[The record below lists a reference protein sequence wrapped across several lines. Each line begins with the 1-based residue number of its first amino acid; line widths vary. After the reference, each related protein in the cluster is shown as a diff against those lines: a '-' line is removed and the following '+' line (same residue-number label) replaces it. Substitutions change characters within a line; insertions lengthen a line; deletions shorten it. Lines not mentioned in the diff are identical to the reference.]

1 MSIKRLNRFFGLKFE
16 RSFSLTTVLSVPF
29 VLQTFTAVLL
39 VGYFSYHNGQMAVN
53 NLATQMRSEISKR
66 IDQKLDSYLETPHQV
81 NQTNLQAVKLGML
94 DLKDFQKTG
103 QYFWNQL
110 KIFDVSYI
118 NFGNTKGE
126 FIGAGLEDGYKR
138 ISEKLSNKDY
148 EIFSVDENGRRRSTV
163 TIKPGAYPN
172 EASWYTDAVKSQKP
186 IWSEVYNWQD
196 APDIIAI
203 SASYPVYNSNKKLIG
218 VLGVDL
224 ILSELSIFLRNIRI
238 SPKTQTFIIERNG
251 MLVASSSK
259 EPGYII
265 INNEAKRIKASQI
278 STHLIRETAVLL
290 NKQFPNLNNITTKTQ
305 LDFTFNNQKQF
316 VQVTPWQ
323 DKYGIDWL
331 IVIVVP
337 ECDFMA
343 KINANNQNTILLCL
357 LTLILAIIIEI
368 LTSCWIAAP
377 IKELSFA
384 AQRLTEEAV
393 NSDFNSS
400 NSFKDKD
407 TNNINTHKITEF
419 SVLSDLF
426 TSMAQEIYNA
436 FIALENANNQLE
448 FRVKNRTKELQSALQ
463 KREQAEIAL
472 QKALVAANAASEA
485 KTQFLSKVSHELRTP
500 LNVILG
506 FTQIMERDSCLTQEH
521 RNNINIIHRSGNHL
535 LQLINDVLSMSKIE
549 AGKITVKT
557 NSFDLLN
564 FIKLLEEMLKIRAK
578 SKNIKLIIQPQDNLP
593 RYIKTDE
600 SKLRQILINL
610 LGNAI
615 KFTSK
620 GSVTLKVNYS
630 NYDFQPTLYFEI
642 QDTGAGIEEAEIS
655 KLFVPFVQSQSGRES
670 IEGTGLGLAI
680 SQKFVQAM
688 GGDISI
694 KSIYQQGSIFS
705 FHIPVD
711 LADDSQSIQK
721 SAYRRIIG
729 IDANQPKYRIL
740 IVEDMLENSILLTK
754 MLTLVGFEVCTAANG
769 SEGIEKYR
777 NWQPHLICMDMLM
790 PVMDGYEATR
800 IIKQESTCI
809 IIALT
814 ANAFEEQRAA
824 IFAAGCDDLIYK
836 PFTEEELLEKIA
848 QHLGVQYI
856 YENENN
862 LPEVIEAPTHTIK
875 LTSNNLNIMPREWL
889 LELAEAAKTLD
900 DKLVLNLIDQIPA
913 SETCLI
919 QGLKDLVENFRL
931 DIILDLIIVDE

>member
-1 MSIKRLNRFFGLKFE
+1 MSIKRLNRFFRPKFE

-29 VLQTFTAVLL
+29 VLQTFTAVSL
-39 VGYFSYHNGQMAVN
+39 VGYFSYQNGQMAVN

-94 DLKDFQKTG
+94 DLEDFQKTG

-138 ISEKLSNKDY
+138 ISEKLSNNDY
-148 EIFSVDENGRRRSTV
+148 EIFSVDENARRRSTV
-163 TIKPGAYPN
+163 TTKPGGYPN

-186 IWSEVYNWQD
+186 IWSEIYNWQD
-196 APDIIAI
+196 NSNVIAI

-224 ILSELSIFLRNIRI
+224 ILSELSVFLRNIRI
-238 SPKTQTFIIERNG
+238 SPKAQTFIIERNG

-278 STHLIRETAVLL
+278 SNHLIKETAVFL
-290 NKQFPNLNNITTKTQ
+290 NKQFTNINKITTKTQ

-337 ECDFMA
+337 ESDFMA
-343 KINANNQNTILLCL
+343 KINANNQTTILLCL
-357 LTLILAIIIEI
+357 LTLILAIIIGI
-368 LTSCWIAAP
+368 LTSRWIAAP
-377 IKELSFA
+377 IKQLSFA
-384 AQRLTEEAV
+384 AQILTEEAV
-393 NSDFNSS
+393 NFDFKS
-400 NSFKDKD
+400 NNTFQD

-426 TSMAQEIYNA
+426 NSMAQEIYNA

-485 KTQFLSKVSHELRTP
+485 KSEFLSKVSHELRTP

-506 FTQIMERDSCLTQEH
+506 FTQIMERDSYLTQEH

-549 AGKITVKT
+549 AGKITVEN
-557 NSFDLLN
+557 NSFDLSEFLN
-564 FIKLLEEMLKIRAK
+564 LLEEMLQIRAK
-578 SKNIKLIIQPQDNLP
+578 YKNIKLIFISQEKLP
-593 RYIKTDE
+593 KYIKTDE

-630 NYDFQPTLYFEI
+630 NHDFQPSLYFEI
-642 QDTGAGIEEAEIS
+642 QDTGAGIAEAEIS

-688 GGDISI
+688 GGDISV
-694 KSIYQQGSIFS
+694 KSVYQQGSIFS
-705 FHIPVD
+705 FHIPVE
-711 LADDSQSIQK
+711 LADDSHLKQK
-721 SAYRRIIG
+721 LAYRRITG

-769 SEGIEKYR
+769 SEGIQKFR

-790 PVMDGYEATR
+790 PVLDGYEATR

-814 ANAFEEQRAA
+814 ANVFEEQRAA

-848 QHLGVQYI
+848 QHLGVRYI

-862 LPEVIEAPTHTIK
+862 LPELIEAPTHTIK
-875 LTSNNLNIMPREWL
+875 LTSNDLNIMPREWL

-900 DKLVLNLIDQIPA
+900 DKLILNLIDQIPA

-919 QGLKDLVENFRL
+919 QGLKDLVDNFRL
-931 DIILDLIIVDE
+931 DIILDLIIVE

>member
-1 MSIKRLNRFFGLKFE
+1 MSIKRLNRFFGLKLE

-29 VLQTFTAVLL
+29 VVQTFTAVLL

-94 DLKDFQKTG
+94 DLEDFEKTG

-118 NFGNTKGE
+118 NYGNTKGE

-148 EIFSVDENGRRRSTV
+148 QIFSVDENGRRRSTV
-163 TIKPGAYPN
+163 TIKPGGHPN

-186 IWSEVYNWQD
+186 IWSEIYNWQD
-196 APDIIAI
+196 NGNVIAI

-224 ILSELSIFLRNIRI
+224 ILSELSNFLRNIRI
-238 SPKTQTFIIERNG
+238 SPKAQTFIIERNG

-265 INNEAKRIKASQI
+265 IKNEAKRIKASQI
-278 STHLIRETAVLL
+278 STPLIKQTAVYL
-290 NKQFPNLNNITTKTQ
+290 NKEFPNLNNITTTTQ

-337 ECDFMA
+337 ESDFMA
-343 KINANNQNTILLCL
+343 KINANNKTTIVLCL
-357 LTLILAIIIEI
+357 LTLILAIIIGI
-368 LTSCWIAAP
+368 LTSRWIAAP
-377 IKELSFA
+377 IKQLSFA
-384 AQRLTEEAV
+384 AQILTEEAV
-393 NSDFNSS
+393 NSDFKSS
-400 NSFKDKD
+400 KSFKD

-485 KTQFLSKVSHELRTP
+485 KSEFLSKVSHELRTP

-506 FTQIMERDSCLTQEH
+506 FTQIMERDSYLTQEH

-549 AGKITVKT
+549 AGKIAVTT
-557 NSFDLLN
+557 NSFDLLE
-564 FIKLLEEMLKIRAK
+564 FLTLLEEMLKIRAK
-578 SKNIKLIIQPQDNLP
+578 SKNIKLIFQLQDNLP
-593 RYIKTDE
+593 KYIKTDE

-620 GSVTLKVNYS
+620 GSVTLKLS
-630 NYDFQPTLYFEI
+630 TL
-642 QDTGAGIEEAEIS
+642 
-655 KLFVPFVQSQSGRES
+655 R
-670 IEGTGLGLAI
+670 
-680 SQKFVQAM
+680 
-688 GGDISI
+688 
-694 KSIYQQGSIFS
+694 
-705 FHIPVD
+705 
-711 LADDSQSIQK
+711 
-721 SAYRRIIG
+721 
-729 IDANQPKYRIL
+729 
-740 IVEDMLENSILLTK
+740 
-754 MLTLVGFEVCTAANG
+754 
-769 SEGIEKYR
+769 
-777 NWQPHLICMDMLM
+777 
-790 PVMDGYEATR
+790 
-800 IIKQESTCI
+800 
-809 IIALT
+809 
-814 ANAFEEQRAA
+814 
-824 IFAAGCDDLIYK
+824 
-836 PFTEEELLEKIA
+836 
-848 QHLGVQYI
+848 
-856 YENENN
+856 
-862 LPEVIEAPTHTIK
+862 
-875 LTSNNLNIMPREWL
+875 
-889 LELAEAAKTLD
+889 
-900 DKLVLNLIDQIPA
+900 
-913 SETCLI
+913 
-919 QGLKDLVENFRL
+919 
-931 DIILDLIIVDE
+931 

>member
-1 MSIKRLNRFFGLKFE
+1 MSIKRLNRFFGLKLE

-29 VLQTFTAVLL
+29 VVQTFTAVLL

-94 DLKDFQKTG
+94 DLEDFEKTG

-118 NFGNTKGE
+118 NYGNTKGE

-148 EIFSVDENGRRRSTV
+148 QIFSVDENGRRRSTV
-163 TIKPGAYPN
+163 TIKPGGHPN

-186 IWSEVYNWQD
+186 IWSEIYNWQD
-196 APDIIAI
+196 NGNVIAI

-224 ILSELSIFLRNIRI
+224 ILSELSNFLRNIRI
-238 SPKTQTFIIERNG
+238 SPKAQTFIIERNG

-265 INNEAKRIKASQI
+265 IKNEAKRIKASQI
-278 STHLIRETAVLL
+278 STPLIKQTAVYL
-290 NKQFPNLNNITTKTQ
+290 NKEFPNLNNITTTTQ

-337 ECDFMA
+337 ESDFMA
-343 KINANNQNTILLCL
+343 KINANNKTTIVLCL
-357 LTLILAIIIEI
+357 LTLILAIIIGI
-368 LTSCWIAAP
+368 LTSRWIAAP
-377 IKELSFA
+377 IKQLSFA
-384 AQRLTEEAV
+384 AQILTEEAV
-393 NSDFNSS
+393 NSDFKSS
-400 NSFKDKD
+400 KSFKD

-485 KTQFLSKVSHELRTP
+485 KSEFLSKVSHELRTP

-506 FTQIMERDSCLTQEH
+506 FTQIMERDSYLTQEH

-549 AGKITVKT
+549 AGKIAVTT
-557 NSFDLLN
+557 NSFDLLE
-564 FIKLLEEMLKIRAK
+564 FLTLLEEMLKIRAK
-578 SKNIKLIIQPQDNLP
+578 SKNIKLIFQLQDNLP
-593 RYIKTDE
+593 KYIKTDE

-620 GSVTLKVNYS
+620 GSVTLKLNFS
-630 NYDFQPTLYFEI
+630 NHNFQPTLYFEI
-642 QDTGAGIEEAEIS
+642 QDTGAGIAEAEIS

-680 SQKFVQAM
+680 S
-688 GGDISI
+688 
-694 KSIYQQGSIFS
+694 
-705 FHIPVD
+705 
-711 LADDSQSIQK
+711 
-721 SAYRRIIG
+721 
-729 IDANQPKYRIL
+729 
-740 IVEDMLENSILLTK
+740 
-754 MLTLVGFEVCTAANG
+754 
-769 SEGIEKYR
+769 
-777 NWQPHLICMDMLM
+777 
-790 PVMDGYEATR
+790 
-800 IIKQESTCI
+800 
-809 IIALT
+809 
-814 ANAFEEQRAA
+814 
-824 IFAAGCDDLIYK
+824 
-836 PFTEEELLEKIA
+836 
-848 QHLGVQYI
+848 
-856 YENENN
+856 
-862 LPEVIEAPTHTIK
+862 
-875 LTSNNLNIMPREWL
+875 
-889 LELAEAAKTLD
+889 
-900 DKLVLNLIDQIPA
+900 
-913 SETCLI
+913 
-919 QGLKDLVENFRL
+919 
-931 DIILDLIIVDE
+931 

>member
-1 MSIKRLNRFFGLKFE
+1 MSIKRLNRFFRPKFE

-66 IDQKLDSYLETPHQV
+66 IDQKLDSYLETAHQV
-81 NQTNLQAVKLGML
+81 NKTNLQAVKLGML
-94 DLKDFQKTG
+94 DLNNFQKTG

-110 KIFDVSYI
+110 QIFDVSYI

-126 FIGAGLEDGYKR
+126 FIGAGLEDDYKR

-148 EIFSVDENGRRRSTV
+148 EIFSVDENGRRLSTV
-163 TIKPGAYPN
+163 TIKPGGHPN
-172 EASWYTDAVKSQKP
+172 DASWYTDAVKSQRP
-186 IWSEVYNWQD
+186 IWSEIYNWQD
-196 APDIIAI
+196 NSNVIAI

-224 ILSELSIFLRNIRI
+224 ILSELSAFLRNIRI
-238 SPKTQTFIIERNG
+238 SPKAQTFIIERNG
-251 MLVASSSK
+251 MLVASSSE

-265 INNEAKRIKASQI
+265 INNQAKRIKASQI
-278 STHLIRETAVLL
+278 STPLIRGTAVFL
-290 NKQFPNLNNITTKTQ
+290 NKQFPNLNKITTTTQ

-343 KINANNQNTILLCL
+343 KINANNQTTILLCL
-357 LTLILAIIIEI
+357 LTLILAIIIGI

-377 IKELSFA
+377 IKQLSLA
-384 AQRLTEEAV
+384 AEILTEEAV

-400 NSFKDKD
+400 NSFKY
-407 TNNINTHKITEF
+407 TNNFNTHKIKEF

-426 TSMAQEIYNA
+426 NSMAQEIYNA
-436 FIALENANNQLE
+436 FIALENANNQLD

-485 KTQFLSKVSHELRTP
+485 KSEFLSKVSHELRTP

-521 RNNINIIHRSGNHL
+521 RNNISIIHRSGNHL

-564 FIKLLEEMLKIRAK
+564 FIKLLEEMLKFRAK

-642 QDTGAGIEEAEIS
+642 QDTGAGIVEAEIS

-688 GGDISI
+688 GGDISV
-694 KSIYQQGSIFS
+694 KSIYKQGSIFS
-705 FHIPVD
+705 FHIPVE
-711 LADDSQSIQK
+711 LADDSQLIQK
-721 SAYRRIIG
+721 LAYRRITG
-729 IDANQPKYRIL
+729 IEANQPKYRIL
-740 IVEDMLENSILLTK
+740 IVEDMLENSVLLTK
-754 MLTLVGFEVCTAANG
+754 MLILVGFEVCTAANG
-769 SEGIEKYR
+769 YEGIEKYR

-790 PVMDGYEATR
+790 PVLDGYEATR

-856 YENENN
+856 YENKNN
-862 LPEVIEAPTHTIK
+862 LPEVIEAPTHRIK
-875 LTSNNLNIMPREWL
+875 LTSNDLNIMPREWL

-913 SETCLI
+913 SKTCLI

-931 DIILDLIIVDE
+931 DIILDLIIIK